1 MLEHLNTWQRK
12 KKKITLEC
20 PENVK
25 FTLCYP
31 ACHVTAVYK
40 AEVEQHSSG
49 YKGARR
55 FETLLLDLEKQS
67 VTEL

>member
-1 MLEHLNTWQRK
+1 MLEHLNMWQR

-49 YKGARR
+49 YKGAQR

-67 VTEL
+67 MTEL